1 MTLPSLPQPPQPKAE
16 NGADDEDEDWRPA
29 GGDRK
34 SVLHVELATWP
45 WLSFIAAYTG
55 WWFGT
60 FFIFPYIG
68 FLIIPTDFHIFQ
80 RGWKHQPVYQRVRKW
95 QNDWN
100 WQTMKKLNGWQGSA
114 YPICQCRFYMCVCQ
128 KVCRIGWWLSS
139 DIQFW
144 VLREV
149 KLSSWKLL
157 WREPMMPTYCC
168 LLLLGLLKSKR
179 GAVICHAASRIR
191 GTLFRHIPS
200 CPLFWFGQCLYEPK
214 IHMEDSALE
223 TLELALNQPLVIC
236 GLTPV

>member
-1 MTLPSLPQPPQPKAE
+1 MTKMKT
-16 NGADDEDEDWRPA
+16 DDRPVA
-29 GGDRK
+29 TESRFSCRTGDMAVAIFHS
-34 SVLHVELATWP
+34 SVYWLVVWNIFYFPIYWVSNHP
-45 WLSFIAAYTG
+45 NWLSYFSEGLKA
-55 WWFGT
+55 
-60 FFIFPYIG
+60 
-68 FLIIPTDFHIFQ
+68 PTSISACKEMAK
-80 RGWKHQPVYQRVRKW
+80 RLELTNYE
-95 QNDWN
+95 
-100 WQTMKKLNGWQGSA
+100 KLNGWQGSA
-114 YPICQCRFYMCVCQ
+114 YPICQCRFYMSVCQ

-149 KLSSWKLL
+149 KLSPWKLL